1 MRIDVMGVGFDSLT
15 MDEAVARARDLMAER
30 RAAYVVTPNPEIVML
45 CREDPAAMQAVQGAD
60 LVLPD
65 GIGVIYGAKILG
77 TPLRAK
83 LPGIDFAS
91 ALMAQ
96 MGQEGKSVF
105 LLGAKPGVADA
116 AAEKMRARFPG
127 LVIAGTNDGY
137 FQDDDPVVEKINAAH
152 PDLLLVCLGA
162 PKQEL
167 WMQRNAPRL
176 RVGLMAG
183 LGGSLDVFAGNV
195 KRAPK
200 FFQKLGLEW
209 FYRLLKEP
217 KRIGRMMKLPKFLFA
232 AIGCKLWGRNAMA
245 KGKLI
250 VLEGIDG
257 SGKSAQY
264 RRLCARFDEMGM
276 AYHHIVF
283 PRYDQESSA
292 LIRMYLNGAFGAHPS
307 DVNAYAA
314 STFFAVDRYASYRTD
329 WGEIYENGGLIL
341 SDRYTTSNAIHQGS
355 KLPEAELPAFFD
367 WLYDLEYGKMGLPR
381 PDLVLYLD
389 VDLPTSLK
397 RMQHRQEKH
406 NTKADIHEQDV
417 AYLENCLRIGR
428 LAAAHYGWTVVPF
441 MKDGAERELEEKH
454 EEIFSII
461 RSAL

>member
-1 MRIDVMGVGFDSLT
+1 MSRFLAAFLFLLSFLPFFAVESNALKGNGIIDNTTWHAGTPSGVEFTSEGTVLIYGVPDVRSYVIQKNL
-15 MDEAVARARDLMAER
+15 DLLENTR
-30 RAAYVVTPNPEIVML
+30 YYFKVELRGTPNL
-45 CREDPAAMQAVQGAD
+45 KAD
-60 LVLPD
+60 F
-65 GIGVIYGAKILG
+65 Y
-77 TPLRAK
+77 
-83 LPGIDFAS
+83 
-91 ALMAQ
+91 
-96 MGQEGKSVF
+96 
-105 LLGAKPGVADA
+105 
-116 AAEKMRARFPG
+116 
-127 LVIAGTNDGY
+127 
-137 FQDDDPVVEKINAAH
+137 VERN
-152 PDLLLVCLGA
+152 
-162 PKQEL
+162 
-167 WMQRNAPRL
+167 NAPHTEL
-176 RVGLMAG
+176 KTVSVGEEWQESVLEFKARPGGTTKYYAVLSVQAG
-183 LGGSLDVFAGNV
+183 QDGHVEFRNPSIEVIPGELVNGDFSNGDAVWELENAVIVDRSNSDGLCV
-195 KRAPK
+195 K
-200 FFQKLGLEW
+200 
-209 FYRLLKEP
+209 
-217 KRIGRMMKLPKFLFA
+217 
-232 AIGCKLWGRNAMA
+232 
-245 KGKLI
+245 
-250 VLEGIDG
+250 LEGIDG

-397 RMQHRQEKH
+397 RMQHRQEKQ

-417 AYLENCLRIGR
+417 SYLENCLRIGR
-428 LAAAHYGWTVVPF
+428 LAAAHYGWTIVPF
-441 MKDGAERELEEKH
+441 MKDGAERALEEKH

-461 RSAL
+461 RKLHEQGITILLVEQNAKMALSIADRAYVLETGRITMEGDAKELLNNEQVRKAYLGA